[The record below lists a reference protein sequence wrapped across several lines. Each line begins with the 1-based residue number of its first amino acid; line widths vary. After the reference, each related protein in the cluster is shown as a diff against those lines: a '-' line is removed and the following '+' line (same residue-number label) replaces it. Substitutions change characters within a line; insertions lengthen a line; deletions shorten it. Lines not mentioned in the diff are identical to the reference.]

1 MLNVTRPLNRHPLFK
16 SHNIDEAH
24 ELVAKH
30 VKPHSIQIA
39 GKESALNV
47 QFDGLNLG
55 DISLFHVYY
64 GAAVRVN
71 PHSESESFFIQ
82 YTLSGD
88 GKVQHQGKEINTQS
102 SDTVVVSPSLQYQ
115 MQLEEQCSRIAIEIN
130 KQALEKQLSMA
141 LGAEIEQP
149 LEFEFHQQDNQG
161 SWKNTIN
168 YALQQIELAPQLI
181 ESKAG
186 KKALSDLLIAQLL
199 QTQRHNYQQ
208 ALQQPGDIMMPTH
221 LRKAVDFIQD
231 NISNP
236 PSMIELAAYCNTS
249 VRTLQ
254 RSFSRCLNDT
264 PLAYIRKQRLS
275 AIHSVLLATKDKEA
289 GQLTRILLD
298 YGITDF
304 GRFAHY
310 YRQRYGCKPSDTL
323 KK

>member
-1 MLNVTRPLNRHPLFK
+1 MLNVTRPLSRHPLFK

-30 VKPHSIQIA
+30 VKPHNIQIA
-39 GKESALNV
+39 GRESSLDV

-71 PHSESESFFIQ
+71 PHNESESFFIQ
-82 YTLSGD
+82 HTLSGD
-88 GKVQHQGKEINTQS
+88 GKVQHQGKEIRTQNN
-102 SDTVVVSPSLQYQ
+102 DTVVVSPSLQYQ
-115 MQLEEQCSRIAIEIN
+115 MLLEEECSRIAIEIN
-130 KQALEKQLSMA
+130 KQALENQLSMA
-141 LGAEIEQP
+141 LGDSVDQP
-149 LEFEFHQQDNQG
+149 LEFEFHQKDNQD
-161 SWKNTIN
+161 SWHNTIN
-168 YALQQIELAPQLI
+168 YVLQQIQIAPQLM
-181 ESKAG
+181 ESEAA

-199 QTQRHNYQQ
+199 QTQQHNYQQ
-208 ALQQPGDIMMPTH
+208 ALQQPGEIMMPTH

-236 PSMIELAAYCNTS
+236 PSMIELAAFCNTS

-264 PLAYIRKQRLS
+264 PLGYIRKQRLA
-275 AIHSVLLATKDKEA
+275 AIHSALLAAKDKET

-298 YGITDF
+298 FGITDL
-304 GRFAHY
+304 GRFARY